1 MRTRAKQ
8 CFQCK
13 EDKDVLYRCRYQPLN
28 DWIFLC
34 GGCLKLIKSE
44 YESSYQYGGTWKAN
58 KK

>member
-1 MRTRAKQ
+1 MKTRTKQ

-13 EDKDVLYRCRYQPLN
+13 DNKDVLYRCRHQPLN

-34 GGCLKLIKSE
+34 GGCLKVIKSE
-44 YESSYQYGGTWKAN
+44 YGSSYQYGGTWKAS